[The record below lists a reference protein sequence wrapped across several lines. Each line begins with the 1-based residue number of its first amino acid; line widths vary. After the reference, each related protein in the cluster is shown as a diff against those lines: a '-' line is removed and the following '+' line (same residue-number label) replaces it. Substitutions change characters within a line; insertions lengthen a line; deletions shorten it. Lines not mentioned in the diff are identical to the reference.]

1 MKSYSESRPLHGF
14 IHDIIINIL
23 TMPNILAIIVII
35 ETDNTYKKTSKGE
48 ITHEKESTS
57 SFYVMRVATF
67 SVSL

>member
-1 MKSYSESRPLHGF
+1 MKSYTESRPLHGF

-48 ITHEKESTS
+48 ITHEKESTI
-57 SFYVMRVATF
+57 
-67 SVSL
+67 VSRILCKFLFPVN